1 MIRVLV
7 VRNESD
13 LEEALIEANKF
24 LIFEGQ
30 GTALSGD
37 DEILGIW
44 ISSDLDCSLQCS
56 CQKVLASHESAG
68 QADDAVDGL
77 SLSVCRSTSLSGI
90 WTLSSLDGPALLG
103 IDGSPD
109 RRKVAIHHISRSGR
123 RADALLEPN
132 NFLPVFNSELP
143 EEALQFQLDELHR
156 EYPHLACTRVLCY
169 DKALGIKQR

>member
-7 VRNESD
+7 VRNEAD
-13 LEEALIEANKF
+13 LEDALIEANKL

-30 GTALSGD
+30 RAALSDD

-44 ISSDLDCSLQCS
+44 ISPDLDCSLQCS
-56 CQKVLASHESAG
+56 CQKVLGWHESAG
-68 QADDAVDGL
+68 QADDLVDSL

-103 IDGSPD
+103 IDGTPA
-109 RRKVAIHHISRSGR
+109 RRKVAIHHISRFVR
-123 RADALLEPN
+123 RADALPESK

-143 EEALQFQLDELHR
+143 EKALQLQLDELHR

-169 DKALGIKQR
+169 DKALGIRQR